1 MFTYSEAWH
10 VSFDIKQNSV
20 IGMFQLILVNSGF
33 LWIQLVDLSDVVGK
47 GYSLDTLS
55 GYFESLS
62 KDEIDSQLSFGLT
75 VGHAAFIP
83 FGCAAIC
90 IGIGGK
96 EENIPF
102 YNSVSYITV
111 PLIEN
116 RLMSACNDA
125 TRGEVKAF
133 LTKCISRKL
142 KLYRHPSAKLAF
154 ENWLKSWPT
163 TTSPKGNVKA
173 EPASPELAQL
183 ACSDDDLR
191 ELTSRM

>member
-10 VSFDIKQNSV
+10 VSFDIEQNSV
-20 IGMFQLILVNSGF
+20 IGMSQFILVNSGF

-62 KDEIDSQLSFGLT
+62 KEEIDWQLSFGLT

-83 FGCAAIC
+83 FGCVAIC

-102 YNSVSYITV
+102 YNSVPYIAV
-111 PLIEN
+111 PLLEA
-116 RLMSACNDA
+116 RLMNACNDA

-133 LTKCISRKL
+133 LTKCMSRKL
-142 KLYRHPSAKLAF
+142 KLYRHPTAKLAF
-154 ENWLKSWPT
+154 DTWLKSWPD
-163 TTSPKGNVKA
+163 TTSPKGAVKA
-173 EPASPELAQL
+173 EPGSPKLAQL

-191 ELTSRM
+191 D